1 MLYLSLICCDIN
13 TGPYSVARGTATR
26 QPAVQY
32 CLTRV
37 ANGSRTR
44 VVGEGTVPTANPTAI
59 PTAIVK
65 LTVIERN
72 ALLDA
77 AAMVYR
83 AVWTPEVSN
92 GHVQLVEDGV

>member
-1 MLYLSLICCDIN
+1 M
-13 TGPYSVARGTATR
+13 
-26 QPAVQY
+26 
-32 CLTRV
+32 
-37 ANGSRTR
+37 
-44 VVGEGTVPTANPTAI
+44 PTAV

-92 GHVQLVEDGV
+92 GHVQLVEVVSYLFRDACIITI